1 MFARRSGAQTL
12 HLVHKEAAPV
22 WIARATPPP
31 PSLGRDAPVKW
42 SGCRCCCAWRGRF
55 NEGEI
60 WHCGHEAEP
69 MLRLRLPGAAKA
81 QQQQQ
86 HQSSEIQCTVR
97 LLDNSELICFI
108 QRDAKG
114 RFLMDHVCNHLDLL
128 ERDYFGIRF
137 VDPDKQRHWLDP
149 KKSIV
154 RQMKC
159 QPPFTMCFRVK
170 FYPQEPSKVRE
181 EITRYQLYLQIKRDV
196 VHGRLLCPTSE
207 AAWLGACILQ
217 AELGDYNPLDHHDGY
232 VSAMQLFPRL
242 SQKLEARVAEIHRH
256 ELRGQTPAVA
266 EINFLIRAQGLD
278 TYTVDPHPCK
288 DPSGATV
295 FLGFTPAGF
304 VGFQGNKRVQLLKWM
319 DVGKLKYEGKSF
331 YIHGVQNRKKTVLTY
346 HAPTPSACKHLWKC
360 GVENQAFYKFE
371 KSCEIKTVL
380 SSNLFFRG
388 SRFRYRVAKEVIEAS
403 ARIQRKSPEVQRSI
417 GKSRSSL
424 SFSQQSVSTCT
435 TQHAPSEFAD
445 CSFLQG
451 LSALKADAHSTPMP
465 GSSSK
470 QDPRCAVDVG
480 SRLGP
485 ALSGQSRAITWSGS
499 GCGRHP
505 RSQSRAEVWPGGCL
519 GLLEDREDAGG
530 GEQPLI
536 IADLTYSPTSSTMP
550 TPVEDTVTIDS
561 IFACNNKYREP
572 DTESTCEGSDFEPTS
587 LLVMTDDDD
596 DDDDEDGVGDDSE
609 EDAGWQGDRLELLGT
624 RLLGGAA
631 RRGAACACGTA
642 RLLLAL
648 AASLGLLLLLLEAG
662 LDAAPLREIRQ
673 TPEFQQLH
681 REYLSPLRRWLSTRL
696 QPSSPEVD
704 Y

>member
-1 MFARRSGAQTL
+1 C
-12 HLVHKEAAPV
+12 P
-22 WIARATPPP
+22 
-31 PSLGRDAPVKW
+31 
-42 SGCRCCCAWRGRF
+42 C
-55 NEGEI
+55 
-60 WHCGHEAEP
+60 
-69 MLRLRLPGAAKA
+69 
-81 QQQQQ
+81 
-86 HQSSEIQCTVR
+86 
-97 LLDNSELICFI
+97 

-388 SRFRYRVAKEVIEAS
+388 SRFRYRGRVAKEVIEAS
-403 ARIQRKSPEVQRSI
+403 ARIQRKSPEVQRNSI

-424 SFSQQSVSTCT
+424 SFSQQTLINTNKFMTILSSTEEMQMELPAHYFKPEPNTPC
-435 TQHAPSEFAD
+435 
-445 CSFLQG
+445 LQ
-451 LSALKADAHSTPMP
+451 STNAHSTPMP

-470 QDPRCAVDVG
+470 QDPRY
-480 SRLGP
+480 
-485 ALSGQSRAITWSGS
+485 
-499 GCGRHP
+499 
-505 RSQSRAEVWPGGCL
+505 
-519 GLLEDREDAGG
+519 REDAGG

-587 LLVMTDDDD
+587 LL
-596 DDDDEDGVGDDSE
+596 
-609 EDAGWQGDRLELLGT
+609 GWQGDRLELLGT

-681 REYLSPLRRWLSTRL
+681 REYLSPLRRWLS
-696 QPSSPEVD
+696 
-704 Y
+704 

>member
-1 MFARRSGAQTL
+1 
-12 HLVHKEAAPV
+12 
-22 WIARATPPP
+22 
-31 PSLGRDAPVKW
+31 
-42 SGCRCCCAWRGRF
+42 
-55 NEGEI
+55 
-60 WHCGHEAEP
+60 

-86 HQSSEIQCTVR
+86 QQQHQPSEIHCTVR
-97 LLDNSELICFI
+97 LLDHSELTCFI

-159 QPPFTMCFRVK
+159 HPPFTMCFRVK

-319 DVGKLKYEGKSF
+319 DVGKLKCEGKSF
-331 YIHGVQNRKKTVLTY
+331 YVHGVQHGKKTVLTY

-388 SRFRYRVAKEVIEAS
+388 SRFRYRGRVAKEVIEAS

-435 TQHAPSEFAD
+435 TQHAPSEFPD
-445 CSFLQG
+445 CSFIQG

-470 QDPRCAVDVG
+470 QDP
-480 SRLGP
+480 
-485 ALSGQSRAITWSGS
+485 
-499 GCGRHP
+499 GC
-505 RSQSRAEVWPGGCL
+505 GCL

-561 IFACNNKYREP
+561 IFAEP

-596 DDDDEDGVGDDSE
+596 DEDGACDDSE